1 MRRKQ
6 DQWLYDAFAREV
18 SIPETMEAR
27 LADSLALVR
36 QKSRGKDTDMKHH
49 HRRGWKTA
57 LLIAAVVALLAGT
70 AVAAGMHTGFFE
82 SAYGDEGKRPQWT
95 EPKFDAHGNQ
105 TGTYTFP
112 AVQGFEVDEEKADRL
127 LGDYISDIEKT
138 IEVDGYTITLHELV
152 MDENGIGSILLDVE
166 NPDGLGEMLVSPLG
180 KHSPPIIV
188 QMIADMDI
196 DFPYFGHDYVVVE
209 SSITDTSIRYV
220 TYLTPMF
227 DFEPGTDLIVEA
239 VSENTAS
246 ITLSA
251 PELIPAATFS
261 GGGVVGKLSPVGL
274 KLIWDKPTGFVSEDR
289 ITFGKNDSGDV
300 YVDGKY
306 YGNLYMGLVWEE
318 LAGPGTP
325 PSIGDFRIRF
335 KDGSEYILQS
345 ETIYNTQGY
354 VNDWTTW
361 YAFNNLVDVEEVEAI
376 CIDDMRLLP
385 AE

>member
-1 MRRKQ
+1 MRKKQ
-6 DQWLYDAFAREV
+6 DQWLYDAFAREI

-36 QKSRGKDTDMKHH
+36 QKSRGKDTDMKHY

-95 EPKFDAHGNQ
+95 EPKYDSHGKI
-105 TGTYTFP
+105 TGTYTYP

-138 IEVDGYTITLHELV
+138 IEVDGYTITLHEFV
-152 MDENGIGSILLDVE
+152 MDENGIGSILVDVE
-166 NPDGLGEMLVSPLG
+166 NPGGLGEMFVSPLG

-188 QMIADMDI
+188 QMRADTDI
-196 DFPYFGHDYVVVE
+196 DFPYFGRDYVVVE

-220 TYLTPMF
+220 TYLTPTF

-239 VSENTAS
+239 VAENTAS
-246 ITLSA
+246 VTLAA
-251 PELIPAATFS
+251 PDPVPAATFS
-261 GGGVVGKLSPVGL
+261 GEGVTGELSSVGL
-274 KLIWDKPTGFVSEDR
+274 KLMWDKPTGYISEDR
-289 ITFGKNDSGDV
+289 ITGDEYGNI
-300 YVDGKY
+300 YVDGEF
-306 YGNLYMGLVWEE
+306 YMNQYTEGFNWEA
-318 LAGPGTP
+318 LAGPNEP
-325 PSIGDFRIRF
+325 PSIGDFRILF

-354 VNDWTTW
+354 VNDWTCW

-376 CIDDMRLLP
+376 CIDGILLLP

>member
-36 QKSRGKDTDMKHH
+36 QKNRGKDTDMKHY
-49 HRRGWKTA
+49 HRIGWKTA

-95 EPKFDAHGNQ
+95 EPKYAHGKIV
-105 TGTYTFP
+105 GTYTVP

-138 IEVDGYTITLHELV
+138 FEVDGYTITLHELV
-152 MDENGIGSILLDVE
+152 MDENGIGSILVDVE

-188 QMIADMDI
+188 QMHVDMDNDI
-196 DFPYFGHDYVVVE
+196 LPFGRNYVVVE

-227 DFEPGTDLIVEA
+227 DFEPGMELSVEA

-246 ITLSA
+246 VTLAA
-251 PELIPAATFS
+251 PELVPAATFS
-261 GGGVVGKLSPVGL
+261 GEGVVGELSPVGL
-274 KLIWDKPTGFVSEDR
+274 KLIWDELVSPN
-289 ITFGKNDSGDV
+289 G
-300 YVDGKY
+300 
-306 YGNLYMGLVWEE
+306 
-318 LAGPGTP
+318 P

-354 VNDWTTW
+354 ENDWTVW
-361 YAFNNLVDVEEVEAI
+361 YAFNNLVDVEDVEAI
-376 CIDDMRLLP
+376 CIDNMLLLP